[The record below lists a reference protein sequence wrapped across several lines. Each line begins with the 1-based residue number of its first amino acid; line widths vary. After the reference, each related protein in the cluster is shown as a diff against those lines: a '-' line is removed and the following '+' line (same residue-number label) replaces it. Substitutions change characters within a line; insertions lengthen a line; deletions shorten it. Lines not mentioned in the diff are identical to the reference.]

1 MEELLPIL
9 SGVFHDAELSQ
20 WIWGF
25 VGMATAFW
33 HVFYPFQMSSLNEKQ
48 LVEISQK
55 FNGIMRQY
63 KANLALWALI
73 VAIVIIATP
82 SGWAIK
88 TYGVDFHPR
97 MEISFAFLGVLQAF
111 FALSKGVYPQAVSP
125 TFVYGDE
132 KKIRR
137 IAFIQIIIAVVVA
150 ILSVYAFT
158 FLANSLP

>member
-1 MEELLPIL
+1 MEKLLHIV
-9 SGVFHDAELSQ
+9 SDIFQDAELSQ

-25 VGMATAFW
+25 IGMVTACW
-33 HVFYPFQMSSLNEKQ
+33 HVFYPFRMSMLNEKQ
-48 LVEISQK
+48 LVEISP
-55 FNGIMRQY
+55 NYEGIMNQY
-63 KANLALWALI
+63 KANLALWAFTVL
-73 VAIVIIATP
+73 VVIAATP

-97 MEISFAFLGVLQAF
+97 MEISFAFLGILQAF

-137 IAFIQIIIAVVVA
+137 IALTQIFIAVVVA
-150 ILSVYAFT
+150 ILSMYAFT
-158 FLANSLP
+158 YLANALP